1 MQSEVHEIDPVTLR
15 IEVEV
20 PWDRVQK
27 GLDATYGQ
35 LQKTAKIRGFR
46 PGKVP
51 RNVIKQLF
59 GSQVKGEV
67 RQNVIEQSLMEVLR
81 ERELPI
87 VAMPRVDDMSE
98 IEDGAPLSFKA
109 IVEVRPKIESIDT
122 ALEVSRPSAVVS
134 DEAVDAEIERL
145 RERNAVIET
154 PDPMR
159 PAKSGDLLT
168 IDYTVEI
175 DAEERPDMAAKELV
189 LELGSGRMPPEFDEG
204 LVGKQ
209 PGDEVDIRV
218 AFGEDVAEE
227 LQNKR
232 ALFKVK
238 VRELREKVLPD
249 VDDELAKDLGEHET
263 LEELRAAT
271 RAQLEKAAAER
282 AESAV
287 REQLLDKLVEKNPVP
302 LPPSM
307 VNEAERAMAQELA
320 YLMQMTGSAGQ
331 ELAAELGKTLH
342 TQAERRVRM
351 TILMGELARQNDVKV
366 EPEEIEARIAQIAE
380 QSGKHIAK
388 VRVEMQ
394 GERRESLERQIL
406 QDKLLDYLLSR
417 ATVTDAPAGEA
428 SAAEESEAG

>member
-1 MQSEVHEIDPVTLR
+1 MQSEVHEIDPVTVR

-67 RQNVIEQSLMEVLR
+67 RQNVIEQSRMEVLR

-87 VAMPRVDDMSE
+87 VAMPRADEMSE

-175 DAEERPDMAAKELV
+175 D
-189 LELGSGRMPPEFDEG
+189 
-204 LVGKQ
+204 
-209 PGDEVDIRV
+209 
-218 AFGEDVAEE
+218 
-227 LQNKR
+227 
-232 ALFKVK
+232 
-238 VRELREKVLPD
+238 
-249 VDDELAKDLGEHET
+249 
-263 LEELRAAT
+263 
-271 RAQLEKAAAER
+271 
-282 AESAV
+282 
-287 REQLLDKLVEKNPVP
+287 
-302 LPPSM
+302 
-307 VNEAERAMAQELA
+307 
-320 YLMQMTGSAGQ
+320 
-331 ELAAELGKTLH
+331 
-342 TQAERRVRM
+342 
-351 TILMGELARQNDVKV
+351 
-366 EPEEIEARIAQIAE
+366 
-380 QSGKHIAK
+380 
-388 VRVEMQ
+388 
-394 GERRESLERQIL
+394 
-406 QDKLLDYLLSR
+406 
-417 ATVTDAPAGEA
+417 
-428 SAAEESEAG
+428 

>member
-1 MQSEVHEIDPVTLR
+1 
-15 IEVEV
+15 
-20 PWDRVQK
+20 
-27 GLDATYGQ
+27 
-35 LQKTAKIRGFR
+35 
-46 PGKVP
+46 
-51 RNVIKQLF
+51 
-59 GSQVKGEV
+59 
-67 RQNVIEQSLMEVLR
+67 
-81 ERELPI
+81 
-87 VAMPRVDDMSE
+87 
-98 IEDGAPLSFKA
+98 
-109 IVEVRPKIESIDT
+109 
-122 ALEVSRPSAVVS
+122 
-134 DEAVDAEIERL
+134 
-145 RERNAVIET
+145 
-154 PDPMR
+154 
-159 PAKSGDLLT
+159 
-168 IDYTVEI
+168 
-175 DAEERPDMAAKELV
+175 
-189 LELGSGRMPPEFDEG
+189 
-204 LVGKQ
+204 
-209 PGDEVDIRV
+209 
-218 AFGEDVAEE
+218 
-227 LQNKR
+227 R